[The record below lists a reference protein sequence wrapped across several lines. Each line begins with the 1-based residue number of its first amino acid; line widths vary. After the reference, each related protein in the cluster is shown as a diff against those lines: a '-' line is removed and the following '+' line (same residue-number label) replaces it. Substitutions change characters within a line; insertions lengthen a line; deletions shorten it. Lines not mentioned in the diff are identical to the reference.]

1 MVEPLAYRLMVCF
14 CLSLQEMTTSLLD
27 GIFVREEWKR
37 SLGWIRQIAEEF
49 SYRLKARAFHT
60 FIQGCPK
67 LLMSL
72 GGIHKLA
79 GYC

>member
-1 MVEPLAYRLMVCF
+1 MEPLAYRLMVCF

-37 SLGWIRQIAEEF
+37 SPGWIHQIAEEY
-49 SYRLKARAFHT
+49 S
-60 FIQGCPK
+60 
-67 LLMSL
+67 LLVNP

-79 GYC
+79 RYC